1 MPNLHAE
8 GKHTYKSSKFTLYG
22 STNYSTTAWNQSNT
36 DVASCIAYTY
46 PNYPVTGTDENN
58 RIGRKIQSTSIV
70 VEGFLSLFNN
80 NLDSTDEKSVY
91 ENYCRYT
98 SDTLQAISDEMT
110 PNAPAFDPTEQPLKV
125 SIRHMFI
132 EVEPETFDTTT
143 DLTLSEDL
151 WNWFNSLHV
160 YSGTDVISSN
170 QQQVKRESTQYTG
183 TYNIISDDLIYLS
196 LHKPFKHYTKTIPY
210 KRNLNFDGTGSTFP
224 SNKILFEVFIGPT
237 NIYIDYGN
245 EAFGRWLL
253 FDNNYDDINQK
264 TVLIKSTMKLKYND
278 F

>member
-1 MPNLHAE
+1 MPTLHAE
-8 GKHTYKSSKFTLYG
+8 GKHTYVNSKFTLYG
-22 STNYSTTAWNQSNT
+22 STNYSTTAFNQCNT
-36 DVASCIAYTY
+36 DTAKCIAYVH

-70 VEGFLSLFNN
+70 CEGFLSLFNN
-80 NLDSTDEKSVY
+80 NLDSTDEKSIY

-98 SDTLQAISDEMT
+98 SDTLQAVTDEMT
-110 PNAPAFDPTEQPLKV
+110 PQQPAFDPLQQSLKV

-132 EVEPETFDTTT
+132 EVEPETFNTTS

-151 WNWFNSLHV
+151 WNWFSTLHI
-160 YSGTDVISSN
+160 YSGSDVISSN
-170 QQQVKRESTQYTG
+170 QQQVKRETTQYTG
-183 TYNIISDDLIYLS
+183 SYNIISDELIYLS
-196 LHKPFKHYTKTIPY
+196 LAKPFKHYTKTIPY
-210 KRNLNFDGTGSTFP
+210 KRNLTFDGTGSTYP
-224 SNKILFEVFIGPT
+224 SNKVIFEIFIGPT

-253 FDNNYDDINQK
+253 VDDNYDDINQK
-264 TVLIKSTMKLKYND
+264 TVLIKSTMKLKYVD